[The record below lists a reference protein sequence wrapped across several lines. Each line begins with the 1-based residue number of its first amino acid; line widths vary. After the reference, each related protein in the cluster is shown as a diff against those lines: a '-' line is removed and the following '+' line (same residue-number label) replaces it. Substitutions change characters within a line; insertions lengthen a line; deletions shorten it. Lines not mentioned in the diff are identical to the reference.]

1 MASGSTSTD
10 ALSWSR
16 NESQQL
22 SEAESPATP
31 PLDPPA
37 EPEEEPA
44 ESGKETEIKYLVSSR
59 HLTLAS
65 TKFEAEFKGP
75 WMEGSVKNIDGCY
88 PIDASEWDP
97 DALLILMRVIHG
109 QTRSIPRQV
118 GLEMLAKIAVLV
130 DDYNSSEVVEVFAN
144 IWIDALKDKLST
156 QYGRDDVLWL
166 LISYVFQ
173 QEDIFL
179 QMTKIAVTQS
189 TGPVPT
195 LELPIPSILTDLIDW
210 QRQEA
215 VEFILK
221 TLQTLLEAF
230 HG

>member
-1 MASGSTSTD
+1 MPEAQGYEEESNHDDSGQSSGNQEQPPVQASGSSTYYQVVT
-10 ALSWSR
+10 LR
-16 NESQQL
+16 VEV
-22 SEAESPATP
+22 
-31 PLDPPA
+31 
-37 EPEEEPA
+37 
-44 ESGKETEIKYLVSSR
+44 GKKGIYISFKHQGR
-59 HLTLAS
+59 PFRTLA
-65 TKFEAEFKGP
+65 EDWVRAYDEFNRECFQ
-75 WMEGSVKNIDGCY
+75 WHSNQANTDFRAYNC
-88 PIDASEWDP
+88 
-97 DALLILMRVIHG
+97 
-109 QTRSIPRQV
+109 QV

-130 DDYNSSEVVEVFAN
+130 DYYDSPEVVEVFAN

-156 QYGRDDVLWL
+156 QYGRDMVLWL

-189 TGPVPT
+189 TEPVPT
-195 LELPIPSILTDLIDW
+195 LELPIPSIVTDLIDL

-230 HG
+230 